1 MNPSIAPR
9 PEVNFILHG
18 PVLSGLLRLGLPTLV
33 VILLQTIVGVA
44 ETYFV
49 SRLGT
54 DAIAG
59 AALVFPVL
67 MLMQMMAN
75 GGFGGGVASAIS
87 RAIGAGRHADAQALF
102 FHAIVLAVGL
112 GLTFMVL
119 ALLGGPYLYRMLG
132 ANAGALAAANAYSNA
147 IFFGSIPLWMSALLA
162 AASRGAGQVRAPA
175 IISLV
180 AAIVLVP
187 VSPILI
193 FGFGPIPAFG
203 MSGGG
208 AAVAIYMAV
217 SALALIIYLSSRR
230 STVRLAVAP
239 LRLRLFKDILG
250 VGALSALGT
259 IQTNLTVA
267 LIMGAVG
274 IFGTDAIAG
283 FGIASRIDYLLIP
296 ILFGLGTGVLTMVGT
311 AVGAGDVARAKRVAW
326 TGAGPGRRRHR
337 RDRRARR
344 DLSGG
349 VDRIV
354 QPRSGC
360 SRDRHALPAAR
371 RTVLCVL
378 RNWIDA
384 LFRKP
389 GRGPGDVAIPR
400 GNGALRC
407 RRRGRMGGGG
417 ALRNQPGPT
426 LCDRRRIVPALRID
440 LHDHPQPARM
450 GHRSA
455 GTTTRSASSDRG
467 GSQSC
472 RVTGAIAARRRRAGE
487 ECCCGRRVTPS
498 TSAAQIREIGVARL
512 DAVIDF
518 RCAGIAPRDQDIE
531 RHADAQV

>member
-217 SALALIIYLSSRR
+217 SALALIVYLSSRR

-326 TGAGPGRRRHR
+326 TGAGLGGAVTGGIGALAAIFPAAWIGLFSHDPAVLATGTLYLRLVAPFYAFFGIGLMLYFASQGA
-337 RDRRARR
+337 DRVTLPFLAGTARFVVAGAVGWVAAAHFGISQAQ
-344 DLSGG
+344 LFAIVGG
-349 VDRIV
+349 SYLLYGLICMITPSLRGWGI
-354 QPRSGC
+354 
-360 SRDRHALPAAR
+360 ALPERQRAP
-371 RTVLCVL
+371 L
-378 RNWIDA
+378 
-384 LFRKP
+384 P
-389 GRGPGDVAIPR
+389 P
-400 GNGALRC
+400 
-407 RRRGRMGGGG
+407 
-417 ALRNQPGPT
+417 
-426 LCDRRRIVPALRID
+426 
-440 LHDHPQPARM
+440 
-450 GHRSA
+450 
-455 GTTTRSASSDRG
+455 
-467 GSQSC
+467 
-472 RVTGAIAARRRRAGE
+472 IAAALNPAE
-487 ECCCGRRVTPS
+487 
-498 TSAAQIREIGVARL
+498 
-512 DAVIDF
+512 
-518 RCAGIAPRDQDIE
+518 
-531 RHADAQV
+531 